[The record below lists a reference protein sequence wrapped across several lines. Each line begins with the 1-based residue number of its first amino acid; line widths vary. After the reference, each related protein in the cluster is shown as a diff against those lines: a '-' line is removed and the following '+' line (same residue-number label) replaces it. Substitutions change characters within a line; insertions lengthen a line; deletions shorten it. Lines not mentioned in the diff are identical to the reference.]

1 MLDDVESFSFSAL
14 VKQEAQMDDPK
25 RDDSDPNQMGPRPE
39 RPSEGLPGEGIG
51 PLDEVASADA
61 SEDVAAALSEAPV
74 GPIPTIPGLPDK
86 GKGPL
91 DA

>member
-1 MLDDVESFSFSAL
+1 MNELEHDAGPATSPSA
-14 VKQEAQMDDPK
+14 V
-25 RDDSDPNQMGPRPE
+25 GPRPE

-51 PLDEVASADA
+51 PLGEARSLADSEDAASAPPDA
-61 SEDVAAALSEAPV
+61 SA
-74 GPIPTIPGLPDK
+74 GPLLPPTDLPDPGLPDE

>member
-1 MLDDVESFSFSAL
+1 VSELEHDAERATSSSAI
-14 VKQEAQMDDPK
+14 
-25 RDDSDPNQMGPRPE
+25 GPRPE

-51 PLDEVASADA
+51 PLGQTRSSADSGNAASASPDA
-61 SEDVAAALSEAPV
+61 AVEPRPPLPDP
-74 GPIPTIPGLPDK
+74 PDPGLPDK